1 VGESKMDHFNI
12 RGAFIRAY
20 SIRQAENDAKSHEM
34 ISDRN
39 LLLIDLNKRFGFS
52 EPNGSFGIGCKTHV
66 DSAYKNAYERIESN
80 FKGPYEAILPNLD
93 AWCLSEGMTMWEC
106 LLIDDIWLE
115 DLRKIAKLSEKSDDW
130 VLQPI
135 VRRSQLEVNRW
146 ASEYNVGE
154 VRRRLDILIDLQRYA
169 SARCRRKFKVPFWD
183 VQSRLTILQYG
194 RRRKNALNEAFGRLS
209 AKPESVS

>member
-1 VGESKMDHFNI
+1 MDHFNI

-20 SIRQAENDAKSHEM
+20 SIRQAESDAKSHEI

-39 LLLIDLNKRFGFS
+39 LLLIALNKRFGFS

-66 DSAYKNAYERIESN
+66 DSAYKNAYEKIELN

-106 LLIDDIWLE
+106 LLIDDIWQE

-183 VQSRLTILQYG
+183 VQSQLTILQYG
-194 RRRKNALNEAFGRLS
+194 RRRKNALNESFGRLS
-209 AKPESVS
+209 AKPDSAS